1 MGVVEGTSYGALILA
16 GLAFAGKWTSGLPSL
31 LAKWPKE
38 HRREVLLP
46 CFLPKNEGTGLHPVA
61 VSLQPP
67 LSWRSAKENGSGA
80 LTALS
85 FLAAAVIWAVVNELL
100 IQPMEYTCFNL
111 TLKKLQDDP
120 RVTVRLGT
128 PVSGYGQDSRN
139 RQARQ
144 RIPHRVYKD
153 ASGREKI
160 QVCPR
165 LQAWRQSNN
174 GEANVVKE
182 GIFDPS

>member
-1 MGVVEGTSYGALILA
+1 MCNPYSLPPWIHNVQTYFFGYRNIL
-16 GLAFAGKWTSGLPSL
+16 
-31 LAKWPKE
+31 
-38 HRREVLLP
+38 RI
-46 CFLPKNEGTGLHPVA
+46 
-61 VSLQPP
+61 
-67 LSWRSAKENGSGA
+67 
-80 LTALS
+80 
-85 FLAAAVIWAVVNELL
+85 AAAVIWAVVNELL

-160 QVCPR
+160 QVR
-165 LQAWRQSNN
+165 L
-174 GEANVVKE
+174 
-182 GIFDPS
+182 